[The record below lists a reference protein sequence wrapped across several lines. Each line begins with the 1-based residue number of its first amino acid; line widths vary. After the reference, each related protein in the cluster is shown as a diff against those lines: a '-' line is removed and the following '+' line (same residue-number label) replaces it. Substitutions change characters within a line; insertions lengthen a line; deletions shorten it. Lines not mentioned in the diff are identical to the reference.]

1 MPAVTHHGPVYQQ
14 LLNEKDITKKI
25 QCQETDTL
33 LHPWSPEEIKECI
46 TYFIGQEYAKWISDE
61 NTTFKLTAKGKAAY
75 LKWEAQ
81 PLFDKD
87 HYPKPD
93 FM

>member
-25 QCQETDTL
+25 HCKEINTL
-33 LHPWSPEEIKECI
+33 LHSWSPEVINECI
-46 TYFIGQEYAKWISDE
+46 TYFIGLEYAKWISNE
-61 NTTFKLTAKGKAAY
+61 KTTFQLTAKGKAAY

-87 HYPKPD
+87 QNPKPD